1 MDINK
6 TNYIVPNL
14 VKNKNLQA
22 LPNIAACQVTP
33 TTINPPSAPLNVQ
46 KIVPKLNEIRDKKF
60 LKTPIR
66 PFVQQSQTPIDK
78 ILDYVIGENISN
90 RYF

>member
-1 MDINK
+1 MNK
-6 TNYIVPNL
+6 TNNIVPNL
-14 VKNKNLQA
+14 VKNTNLQA
-22 LPNIAACQVTP
+22 LPIAACQVTP
-33 TTINPPSAPLNVQ
+33 TTINPPPAPFNVQ